1 MFFSVIFYIWPC
13 SLGLWRALVKSC
25 VYSHTQILL
34 SSVSELSVCL
44 FVCFFLFSPPPLI
57 RSCLGWRL
65 VLYNRDCVTLAIT
78 IGRLGYVC
86 PQEVAPMLQQFI
98 RPWCVLFNL
107 LFHSFPLSVYLLAFL
122 PMFLSFFLCHT
133 VSLQTLSQC
142 SWKGSCF
149 SSHLTLVQKHPEFC
163 KQSIN
168 FTSIIF
174 RFSCEKDKACSRH
187 LREGIPLFRS
197 IFLSVLYDSV

>member
-122 PMFLSFFLCHT
+122 PMFLSFFLSLSHCLSPNLVPVFLKRLLLFLTPHT
-133 VSLQTLSQC
+133 ST
-142 SWKGSCF
+142 
-149 SSHLTLVQKHPEFC
+149 E
-163 KQSIN
+163 
-168 FTSIIF
+168 TSRI
-174 RFSCEKDKACSRH
+174 
-187 LREGIPLFRS
+187 L
-197 IFLSVLYDSV
+197 